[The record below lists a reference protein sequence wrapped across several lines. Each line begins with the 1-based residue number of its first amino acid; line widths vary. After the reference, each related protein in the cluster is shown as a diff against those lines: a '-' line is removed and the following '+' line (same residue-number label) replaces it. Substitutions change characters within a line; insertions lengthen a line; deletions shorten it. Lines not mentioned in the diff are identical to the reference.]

1 MVETH
6 IETSAEVR
14 VERRCYISSR
24 ILTAKT
30 FAEAAPLGIENGL
43 RWVLDVQFKDDQSRL
58 RRSHGAT
65 NMAMVRHLA
74 LNLIRAMSGKQ
85 SIKGKRKLATWDT
98 DYLIAVLQFRVV
110 DPCQHNRRIFAA
122 LSSSRYWRKRHRDLD
137 AVSWMDRALFGNR
150 TNPQKY
156 FVGIFVGPRCYCS
169 MPRRLK
175 TNSNFLYLDSASGT
189 TSFSSQNTLQV
200 CQQRQR
206 MSLDPCRLCSASPSA
221 STLPDANGR
230 LSALTF
236 TRQAL
241 RRTRSNSSE

>member
-1 MVETH
+1 MLH
-6 IETSAEVR
+6 LLSH
-14 VERRCYISSR
+14 
-24 ILTAKT
+24 LTAKT
-30 FAEAAPLGIENGL
+30 FAEAAPL
-43 RWVLDVQFKDDQSRL
+43 
-58 RRSHGAT
+58 
-65 NMAMVRHLA
+65 AMVRHLA

-175 TNSNFLYLDSASGT
+175 TNSNFLYLDSASGHH
-189 TSFSSQNTLQV
+189 SMPLFFLHIFGAAHGV
-200 CQQRQR
+200 W
-206 MSLDPCRLCSASPSA
+206 
-221 STLPDANGR
+221 PDAPDGTAKSLQLLDAQLVCDSGAER
-230 LSALTF
+230 VSDIQKVRAWGMG
-236 TRQAL
+236 
-241 RRTRSNSSE
+241 